1 MTCTA
6 LDSPEECSKDDH
18 DTRCSSRRPSN
29 QVYSLDS
36 QFLTVP
42 GSLLLMVG
50 TCKEVYQPFTGSYK
64 GGADQLFVIYLCR
77 AGAIIKEIREAS
89 GAHIKILP
97 AEELPPCGLSNDR
110 VVQ

>member
-1 MTCTA
+1 MY
-6 LDSPEECSKDDH
+6 S
-18 DTRCSSRRPSN
+18 TRQFRRVFKGRPKPRRLSN
-29 QVYSLDS
+29 QLYSLDS
-36 QFLTVP
+36 QPLRVP
-42 GSLLLMVG
+42 
-50 TCKEVYQPFTGSYK
+50 
-64 GGADQLFVIYLCR
+64 GADQLFVIYPCR